1 MSRKIEIFESKN
13 EVNKKELLQQLEL
26 ITLLAIE
33 EEITLDEV
41 EQYAL
46 KIFQML

>member
-13 EVNKKELLQQLEL
+13 EVSKKELLQQLEL